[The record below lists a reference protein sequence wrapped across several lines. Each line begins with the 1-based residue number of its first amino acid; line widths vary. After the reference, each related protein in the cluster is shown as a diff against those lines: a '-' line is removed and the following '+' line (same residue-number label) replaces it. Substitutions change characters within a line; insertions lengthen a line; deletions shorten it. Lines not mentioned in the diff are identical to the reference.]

1 MGSSTASLPFLHGRT
16 LLTLALAAALGLA
29 VWPAAPSLAQPPS
42 PRGSRGVIGGSST
55 PAAPDDEEEARGD
68 MPAKPAREKESRPDR
83 PKPEEKLSVTHHAAQ
98 IGGAEVR
105 YTATAGN
112 LLLKEEDGTPKA
124 SIFFV
129 AYTRDG
135 ISDLGRRPITFAFNG
150 GPGSSS
156 VWLHLGAF
164 GPRRVLMDEEGMA
177 LPPPYRLVDNDGS
190 LLDVTDLVFIDP
202 VSTGFS
208 RAVPGVD
215 PKKYHGVRGDIE
227 SVSELIRLYTSRF
240 GRWASPKFL
249 AGESYG
255 TTRAAALSRY
265 LQEQHG
271 MYLNG
276 IVLLST
282 ILNFETARFEIGN
295 DLPYPLFLPTYTAT
309 AWYHKRLPPDLQGDL
324 KTALAE
330 AERFATG
337 EYTLA
342 LMKGNRLSPEERK
355 DIAAKLARLT
365 GLSQRYLEE
374 ANLRPV
380 IYAFD
385 KELLRDRRQTVGR
398 LDSRFV
404 GTDREAAG
412 ERPEFDPSNAAIRG
426 PFTAMVNAYVKDALG
441 WTSDLPYEV
450 LTDRV
455 APWSYREWSNQYLN
469 VAEDLRRAMSVNPAL
484 KVFVANGYYD
494 LATPYFATRYTF
506 DHLGFEPT
514 YSERVTMRYYEAG
527 HMMYIRHAELKK
539 LKADIAAFL
548 RAAGGG

>member
-1 MGSSTASLPFLHGRT
+1 MAAAYGKGEDLMGIAATGRT
-16 LLTLALAAALGLA
+16 LLALALAVTLSLAAL
-29 VWPAAPSLAQPPS
+29 PAAAQPR
-42 PRGSRGVIGGSST
+42 PR
-55 PAAPDDEEEARGD
+55 PAPADEEEDAPRGE
-68 MPAKPAREKESRPDR
+68 PAAKPAPARESRPAHPDR
-83 PKPEEKLSVTHHAAQ
+83 PKPEEKLSVTHHSAR
-98 IGGAEVR
+98 IGEADVR
-105 YTATAGN
+105 YTATAGT

-124 SIFFV
+124 SIFFT
-129 AYTRDG
+129 AYTRVG
-135 ISDLGRRPITFAFNG
+135 ISDLGHRPILFAFNG

-156 VWLHLGAF
+156 IWLHMGAF

-177 LPPPYRLVDNDGS
+177 LPPPYRLVDNDAS
-190 LLDVTDLVFIDP
+190 LLDLTDLVFIDP

-208 RAVPGVD
+208 RAVPGED
-215 PKKYHGVRGDIE
+215 PKAFHGVTGDVQ
-227 SVSELIRLYTSRF
+227 SVGEVIRLYTSRF

-265 LQEQHG
+265 LQERHG

-276 IVLLST
+276 IVLVST
-282 ILNFETARFEIGN
+282 ILNFETARFDVGN

-309 AWYHKRLPPDLQGDL
+309 AWYHKRLPADLQGDL

-330 AERFATG
+330 AERFAAG

-342 LMKGNRLSPEERK
+342 LMKGSRLSPEERR
-355 DIAAKLARLT
+355 DVAAKLSRLT
-365 GLSQRYLEE
+365 GLSPQYLES

-380 IYAFD
+380 IFAFV

-412 ERPEFDPSNAAIRG
+412 ERAEFDPSNVAILG
-426 PFTAMVNAYVKDALG
+426 PFNAMFNAYAKESLG
-441 WTSDLPYEV
+441 WTSDLPYEA

-455 APWSYREWSNQYLN
+455 NPWSFREWGNRYLN
-469 VAEDLRRAMSVNPAL
+469 VAEDLRRAMAENPAL

-506 DHLGFEPT
+506 DHLGYEPT
-514 YSERVTMRYYEAG
+514 YGERVTLRYYEAG

-539 LKADIAAFL
+539 LKADVAAFL
-548 RAAGGG
+548 KAAGGG